1 MQSQAVFPVVI
12 TTILTLILPLRTAE
26 TAAKYLQNTA
36 SSYAVASA
44 LSPQYSGVSGY
55 ATQKYN
61 NDSNKNYLSIVSR
74 DTLLSMWSDV
84 LN

>member
-1 MQSQAVFPVVI
+1 MTI
-12 TTILTLILPLRTAE
+12 TNCGNGGEISAKHRE
-26 TAAKYLQNTA
+26 T

-74 DTLLSMWSDV
+74 DKLLSMWSDV